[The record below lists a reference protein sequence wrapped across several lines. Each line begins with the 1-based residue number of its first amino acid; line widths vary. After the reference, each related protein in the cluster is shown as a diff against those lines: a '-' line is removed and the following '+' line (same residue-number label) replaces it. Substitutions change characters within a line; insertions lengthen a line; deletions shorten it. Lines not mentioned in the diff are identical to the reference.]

1 MEEKKSRVEDENQSD
16 GRRKRK
22 KRRESGEKY
31 IYIFRRENKVKARWR
46 GLWPINKIAVL
57 NQTGFN
63 SFTYIIILILNK
75 RLKV

>member
-31 IYIFRRENKVKARWR
+31 IYFPERKQGKGALAGIVAYK
-46 GLWPINKIAVL
+46 
-57 NQTGFN
+57 
-63 SFTYIIILILNK
+63 
-75 RLKV
+75 